1 MAYLDGYVDVPTRLR
16 MALKD
21 WPQLRIQETS
31 CTTEQHGEQTF
42 LVCVITVWRDERDAV
57 PVIASAAEPIPGRT
71 PYTRLSERMVG
82 FTSALG
88 RALGYMGYGI
98 DKSIASANEVEA
110 RTNVDEREQR
120 RQDNMS
126 DRQRFAEA
134 RTNQIVQE
142 QQQKRVMS
150 TPNAPATAAQLK
162 MMKIQAKK
170 AAVDTD
176 ADFAQLCTSMFGD
189 ECNPVALSKAQASQL
204 IERLIEM
211 AKERLPKGPIGET
224 EEPF

>member
-1 MAYLDGYVDVPTRLR
+1 MAYLEGYVDVPTRLR

-31 CTTEQHGEQTF
+31 CTTEQHGEQMY

-98 DKSIASANEVEA
+98 DKAIASADEVQHKRQIEEPYPTSPQSDAVLDAQRKIQRADA
-110 RTNVDEREQR
+110 RQKAVQSKGP
-120 RQDNMS
+120 MS
-126 DRQRFAEA
+126 DAQRKMIRVQAQKAGIADNNELLH
-134 RTNQIVQE
+134 IVE
-142 QQQKRVMS
+142 EVC
-150 TPNAPATAAQLK
+150 
-162 MMKIQAKK
+162 
-170 AAVDTD
+170 DTKLLTLEELTKQD
-176 ADFAQLCTSMFGD
+176 ASR
-189 ECNPVALSKAQASQL
+189 L
-204 IERLIEM
+204 IERLMQI
-211 AKERLPKGPIGET
+211 AT
-224 EEPF
+224 EKQTENNNN

>member
-1 MAYLDGYVDVPTRLR
+1 MAYLEGYVDVPTRLR

-98 DKSIASANEVEA
+98 DKSIATLGPCSASLVSH
-110 RTNVDEREQR
+110 R
-120 RQDNMS
+120 RQ
-126 DRQRFAEA
+126 
-134 RTNQIVQE
+134 TW
-142 QQQKRVMS
+142 
-150 TPNAPATAAQLK
+150 
-162 MMKIQAKK
+162 
-170 AAVDTD
+170 
-176 ADFAQLCTSMFGD
+176 
-189 ECNPVALSKAQASQL
+189 
-204 IERLIEM
+204 
-211 AKERLPKGPIGET
+211 
-224 EEPF
+224 